1 MELTRLAFAQHPRPP
16 QRELRERGV
25 FDSEGTLIGHVAD
38 LYTDEDRTIRFAA
51 VAMGGFMGLG
61 KEHHLVPI
69 ETLAEEEHGSVYLK
83 VDQKSVENTPTLG
96 DPHAAPE
103 GTMYVRVSTMR
114 VLERRFD
121 DVLRFFKEAL
131 IPATEMQTGFCGGL
145 MITDRSA
152 NRIVTASW
160 WDSQA
165 RMEYTG
171 RCAHL
176 PEQISTLV
184 QYLAALPETE
194 NYQLNTIS

>member
-1 MELTRLAFAQHPRPP
+1 
-16 QRELRERGV
+16 
-25 FDSEGTLIGHVAD
+25 
-38 LYTDEDRTIRFAA
+38 
-51 VAMGGFMGLG
+51 
-61 KEHHLVPI
+61 
-69 ETLAEEEHGSVYLK
+69 
-83 VDQKSVENTPTLG
+83 
-96 DPHAAPE
+96 
-103 GTMYVRVSTMR
+103 MR